1 LTLVEPQWHR
11 AEGKPH
17 TPICELKGRREIAN
31 APPRITAIACDTYAF
46 ALAAISYDDSCA

>member
-1 LTLVEPQWHR
+1 MTLVEPQWHR